1 MKLIVHQS
9 IFINSI
15 KIGGITQSSIFQIGS
30 AGIIKSMTNLHN
42 TGGFTGPVRE
52 PDYNEFPTIVLPSPN
67 NIEFE
72 KEQGVKHHESKNF
85 NS

>member
-42 TGGFTGPVRE
+42 TGGFTGPARE
-52 PDYNEFPTIVLPSPN
+52 PEANDLPVIVLPSPE
-67 NIEFE
+67 NIEY
-72 KEQGVKHHESKNF
+72 KKYQGVKHHES
-85 NS
+85 